1 MTQTTYD
8 AEPAVA
14 FPGMLADTDAAN
26 RSSISRANEETSAV
40 GYGLGVTFGTD
51 PETQFALPAATGF
64 EFGGVLVHSH
74 AREDVEAV
82 GPVEG
87 EPGELLRKGRIWV
100 TVEEAVTTADEVWLR
115 HTANGGLLPGG
126 WRTDIDTANADQI
139 AQARWITAAGAG
151 ELAQLEVN
159 YP

>member
-1 MTQTTYD
+1 MTQTSYD
-8 AEPAVA
+8 AEADVA
-14 FPGMLADTDAAN
+14 FPGMLVDTDAAS

-40 GYGLGVTFGTD
+40 GYGLGVALGTD
-51 PETQFALPAATGF
+51 PEVQFELPAATAF

-87 EPGELLRKGRIWV
+87 ELAELLRKGRIWV
-100 TVEEAVTTADEVWLR
+100 VAEEAVTTADNVFLR

-126 WRTDIDTANADQI
+126 WRTDADTARADQI
-139 AQARWITAAGAG
+139 AQARWLTAAGAG